1 MRMYDLILKK
11 KQGGELSTD
20 EIRYM
25 IEGFTEGSIP
35 DYQMSAMTMAI
46 CFRGMTP
53 RETVDLT
60 LAMRDSGDVLDLS
73 GIKGVKVD
81 KHSTGGVGDKTSLA
95 LTPIIAALGVP
106 VAKMSGRGLGHTGGT
121 IDKLECFDGFTTALS
136 EEQFAGNVNTIGIA
150 IAGQTANLAPADK
163 KLYALRDVT
172 ATVDQMS
179 LIASSIMSKKL
190 ASGSDAIVLD
200 VKTGNG
206 AFMKKLEDSR
216 ALAKEM
222 VSIGTMAGKKTV
234 AVITDMDQ
242 PLGRA
247 VGNSLE
253 VREAIDTLRGEGPA
267 DFKEVVFALGSQML
281 MLAGR
286 AADEKEARALMEGV
300 IEDGSALDKFAQF
313 VRAQGGDAAP
323 VYDTSLL
330 PVAGKTLE
338 VTAKESGYVHR
349 ILAEDIGIACMTLG
363 GGRET
368 KESAIDLSVGII
380 LEKKNGDA
388 VEMMIKVKEPLPEE
402 YPLFHEGLI
411 LYTYLHLAADK
422 PQTDALLG
430 AKVKGVAYETLIERN
445 GSIPLLAP
453 MSQIAGRLSIQEGAK
468 YLEKRFGGEGVLL
481 AGVPGTPKANIVI
494 LGGGSVG
501 TNACKIAVGMG
512 ANVTIMDIN
521 LQRLAYL
528 DDIFG
533 ARIQTLVSNDANIE
547 KAVKE
552 ADLVIGCVLIPG
564 KSAPKIFKKKYLKEM
579 KPGAVFVDVA
589 VDQGGCGETTKVTY
603 HDDPIFIEDGVVH
616 YCVGNMP
623 GAVPRTSTIALTNA
637 TLSYGLQIAGKGL
650 EQACKDNEV
659 IYSAI
664 NTYDGK
670 LTCKNVADSF
680 ECYEYTDIK
689 SVC

>member
-286 AADEKEARALMEGV
+286 AEDEKEARALMEGV

-388 VEMMIKVKEPLPEE
+388 VSDGEVLATIYGNDDAKMQAAYEKIAHAYEIAKEPAAFVPVVREYIFPE
-402 YPLFHEGLI
+402 
-411 LYTYLHLAADK
+411 
-422 PQTDALLG
+422 
-430 AKVKGVAYETLIERN
+430 
-445 GSIPLLAP
+445 
-453 MSQIAGRLSIQEGAK
+453 
-468 YLEKRFGGEGVLL
+468 
-481 AGVPGTPKANIVI
+481 
-494 LGGGSVG
+494 
-501 TNACKIAVGMG
+501 
-512 ANVTIMDIN
+512 
-521 LQRLAYL
+521 
-528 DDIFG
+528 
-533 ARIQTLVSNDANIE
+533 
-547 KAVKE
+547 
-552 ADLVIGCVLIPG
+552 
-564 KSAPKIFKKKYLKEM
+564 
-579 KPGAVFVDVA
+579 
-589 VDQGGCGETTKVTY
+589 
-603 HDDPIFIEDGVVH
+603 
-616 YCVGNMP
+616 
-623 GAVPRTSTIALTNA
+623 
-637 TLSYGLQIAGKGL
+637 
-650 EQACKDNEV
+650 
-659 IYSAI
+659 
-664 NTYDGK
+664 
-670 LTCKNVADSF
+670 
-680 ECYEYTDIK
+680 
-689 SVC
+689 

>member
-281 MLAGR
+281 MLAGQ
-286 AADEKEARALMEGV
+286 AEDEKEARTLMEGV

-388 VEMMIKVKEPLPEE
+388 VSDGEVLATIYGNDDAKMQAAYEKIAHAYEIAKEPAAFVPVVREYIFPE
-402 YPLFHEGLI
+402 
-411 LYTYLHLAADK
+411 
-422 PQTDALLG
+422 
-430 AKVKGVAYETLIERN
+430 
-445 GSIPLLAP
+445 
-453 MSQIAGRLSIQEGAK
+453 
-468 YLEKRFGGEGVLL
+468 
-481 AGVPGTPKANIVI
+481 
-494 LGGGSVG
+494 
-501 TNACKIAVGMG
+501 
-512 ANVTIMDIN
+512 
-521 LQRLAYL
+521 
-528 DDIFG
+528 
-533 ARIQTLVSNDANIE
+533 
-547 KAVKE
+547 
-552 ADLVIGCVLIPG
+552 
-564 KSAPKIFKKKYLKEM
+564 
-579 KPGAVFVDVA
+579 
-589 VDQGGCGETTKVTY
+589 
-603 HDDPIFIEDGVVH
+603 
-616 YCVGNMP
+616 
-623 GAVPRTSTIALTNA
+623 
-637 TLSYGLQIAGKGL
+637 
-650 EQACKDNEV
+650 
-659 IYSAI
+659 
-664 NTYDGK
+664 
-670 LTCKNVADSF
+670 
-680 ECYEYTDIK
+680 
-689 SVC
+689 

>member
-380 LEKKNGDA
+380 LEKRNGDA
-388 VEMMIKVKEPLPEE
+388 VSDGEVLATIYGNDDAKMQAAYEKIAHAYEIAKEPAAFVPVVREYIFPE
-402 YPLFHEGLI
+402 
-411 LYTYLHLAADK
+411 
-422 PQTDALLG
+422 
-430 AKVKGVAYETLIERN
+430 
-445 GSIPLLAP
+445 
-453 MSQIAGRLSIQEGAK
+453 
-468 YLEKRFGGEGVLL
+468 
-481 AGVPGTPKANIVI
+481 
-494 LGGGSVG
+494 
-501 TNACKIAVGMG
+501 
-512 ANVTIMDIN
+512 
-521 LQRLAYL
+521 
-528 DDIFG
+528 
-533 ARIQTLVSNDANIE
+533 
-547 KAVKE
+547 
-552 ADLVIGCVLIPG
+552 
-564 KSAPKIFKKKYLKEM
+564 
-579 KPGAVFVDVA
+579 
-589 VDQGGCGETTKVTY
+589 
-603 HDDPIFIEDGVVH
+603 
-616 YCVGNMP
+616 
-623 GAVPRTSTIALTNA
+623 
-637 TLSYGLQIAGKGL
+637 
-650 EQACKDNEV
+650 
-659 IYSAI
+659 
-664 NTYDGK
+664 
-670 LTCKNVADSF
+670 
-680 ECYEYTDIK
+680 
-689 SVC
+689 

>member
-330 PVAGKTLE
+330 LVAGKTLE

-388 VEMMIKVKEPLPEE
+388 VSDGEVLATIYGNDDAKMQAAYEKIAHAYEIAKEPAAFVPVVREYIFPE
-402 YPLFHEGLI
+402 
-411 LYTYLHLAADK
+411 
-422 PQTDALLG
+422 
-430 AKVKGVAYETLIERN
+430 
-445 GSIPLLAP
+445 
-453 MSQIAGRLSIQEGAK
+453 
-468 YLEKRFGGEGVLL
+468 
-481 AGVPGTPKANIVI
+481 
-494 LGGGSVG
+494 
-501 TNACKIAVGMG
+501 
-512 ANVTIMDIN
+512 
-521 LQRLAYL
+521 
-528 DDIFG
+528 
-533 ARIQTLVSNDANIE
+533 
-547 KAVKE
+547 
-552 ADLVIGCVLIPG
+552 
-564 KSAPKIFKKKYLKEM
+564 
-579 KPGAVFVDVA
+579 
-589 VDQGGCGETTKVTY
+589 
-603 HDDPIFIEDGVVH
+603 
-616 YCVGNMP
+616 
-623 GAVPRTSTIALTNA
+623 
-637 TLSYGLQIAGKGL
+637 
-650 EQACKDNEV
+650 
-659 IYSAI
+659 
-664 NTYDGK
+664 
-670 LTCKNVADSF
+670 
-680 ECYEYTDIK
+680 
-689 SVC
+689 

>member
-388 VEMMIKVKEPLPEE
+388 VSDGEVLATIYGNDDAKMQAGYEKIAHAYEIAKEPAAFVPVVREYIFPE
-402 YPLFHEGLI
+402 
-411 LYTYLHLAADK
+411 
-422 PQTDALLG
+422 
-430 AKVKGVAYETLIERN
+430 
-445 GSIPLLAP
+445 
-453 MSQIAGRLSIQEGAK
+453 
-468 YLEKRFGGEGVLL
+468 
-481 AGVPGTPKANIVI
+481 
-494 LGGGSVG
+494 
-501 TNACKIAVGMG
+501 
-512 ANVTIMDIN
+512 
-521 LQRLAYL
+521 
-528 DDIFG
+528 
-533 ARIQTLVSNDANIE
+533 
-547 KAVKE
+547 
-552 ADLVIGCVLIPG
+552 
-564 KSAPKIFKKKYLKEM
+564 
-579 KPGAVFVDVA
+579 
-589 VDQGGCGETTKVTY
+589 
-603 HDDPIFIEDGVVH
+603 
-616 YCVGNMP
+616 
-623 GAVPRTSTIALTNA
+623 
-637 TLSYGLQIAGKGL
+637 
-650 EQACKDNEV
+650 
-659 IYSAI
+659 
-664 NTYDGK
+664 
-670 LTCKNVADSF
+670 
-680 ECYEYTDIK
+680 
-689 SVC
+689 

>member
-136 EEQFAGNVNTIGIA
+136 EEQFAGNVNTIGIV

-388 VEMMIKVKEPLPEE
+388 VSDGEVLATIYGNDDAKMQAAYEKIAHAYEIAKEPAAFVPVVREYIFPE
-402 YPLFHEGLI
+402 
-411 LYTYLHLAADK
+411 
-422 PQTDALLG
+422 
-430 AKVKGVAYETLIERN
+430 
-445 GSIPLLAP
+445 
-453 MSQIAGRLSIQEGAK
+453 
-468 YLEKRFGGEGVLL
+468 
-481 AGVPGTPKANIVI
+481 
-494 LGGGSVG
+494 
-501 TNACKIAVGMG
+501 
-512 ANVTIMDIN
+512 
-521 LQRLAYL
+521 
-528 DDIFG
+528 
-533 ARIQTLVSNDANIE
+533 
-547 KAVKE
+547 
-552 ADLVIGCVLIPG
+552 
-564 KSAPKIFKKKYLKEM
+564 
-579 KPGAVFVDVA
+579 
-589 VDQGGCGETTKVTY
+589 
-603 HDDPIFIEDGVVH
+603 
-616 YCVGNMP
+616 
-623 GAVPRTSTIALTNA
+623 
-637 TLSYGLQIAGKGL
+637 
-650 EQACKDNEV
+650 
-659 IYSAI
+659 
-664 NTYDGK
+664 
-670 LTCKNVADSF
+670 
-680 ECYEYTDIK
+680 
-689 SVC
+689 

>member
-388 VEMMIKVKEPLPEE
+388 VRDGEVLATIYGNDDAKMQAAYEKIAHAYEIAKEPAAFVPVVREYIFPE
-402 YPLFHEGLI
+402 
-411 LYTYLHLAADK
+411 
-422 PQTDALLG
+422 
-430 AKVKGVAYETLIERN
+430 
-445 GSIPLLAP
+445 
-453 MSQIAGRLSIQEGAK
+453 
-468 YLEKRFGGEGVLL
+468 
-481 AGVPGTPKANIVI
+481 
-494 LGGGSVG
+494 
-501 TNACKIAVGMG
+501 
-512 ANVTIMDIN
+512 
-521 LQRLAYL
+521 
-528 DDIFG
+528 
-533 ARIQTLVSNDANIE
+533 
-547 KAVKE
+547 
-552 ADLVIGCVLIPG
+552 
-564 KSAPKIFKKKYLKEM
+564 
-579 KPGAVFVDVA
+579 
-589 VDQGGCGETTKVTY
+589 
-603 HDDPIFIEDGVVH
+603 
-616 YCVGNMP
+616 
-623 GAVPRTSTIALTNA
+623 
-637 TLSYGLQIAGKGL
+637 
-650 EQACKDNEV
+650 
-659 IYSAI
+659 
-664 NTYDGK
+664 
-670 LTCKNVADSF
+670 
-680 ECYEYTDIK
+680 
-689 SVC
+689 

>member
-253 VREAIDTLRGEGPA
+253 VWEAIDTLRGEGPA

-388 VEMMIKVKEPLPEE
+388 VSDGEVLATIYGNDNAKMQAAYEKIAHAYEIAKEPAAFVPVVREYIFPE
-402 YPLFHEGLI
+402 
-411 LYTYLHLAADK
+411 
-422 PQTDALLG
+422 
-430 AKVKGVAYETLIERN
+430 
-445 GSIPLLAP
+445 
-453 MSQIAGRLSIQEGAK
+453 
-468 YLEKRFGGEGVLL
+468 
-481 AGVPGTPKANIVI
+481 
-494 LGGGSVG
+494 
-501 TNACKIAVGMG
+501 
-512 ANVTIMDIN
+512 
-521 LQRLAYL
+521 
-528 DDIFG
+528 
-533 ARIQTLVSNDANIE
+533 
-547 KAVKE
+547 
-552 ADLVIGCVLIPG
+552 
-564 KSAPKIFKKKYLKEM
+564 
-579 KPGAVFVDVA
+579 
-589 VDQGGCGETTKVTY
+589 
-603 HDDPIFIEDGVVH
+603 
-616 YCVGNMP
+616 
-623 GAVPRTSTIALTNA
+623 
-637 TLSYGLQIAGKGL
+637 
-650 EQACKDNEV
+650 
-659 IYSAI
+659 
-664 NTYDGK
+664 
-670 LTCKNVADSF
+670 
-680 ECYEYTDIK
+680 
-689 SVC
+689 

>member
-81 KHSTGGVGDKTSLA
+81 KHSTGGVGDKTSPA

-216 ALAKEM
+216 VLAKEM

-300 IEDGSALDKFAQF
+300 IQDGSALDKFAQF

-380 LEKKNGDA
+380 LEKKNGNAVSDGEVLATIYGNDDA
-388 VEMMIKVKEPLPEE
+388 KMQAAYEKIAHAYEIAKEPAAFVPVVREYIFPE
-402 YPLFHEGLI
+402 
-411 LYTYLHLAADK
+411 
-422 PQTDALLG
+422 
-430 AKVKGVAYETLIERN
+430 
-445 GSIPLLAP
+445 
-453 MSQIAGRLSIQEGAK
+453 
-468 YLEKRFGGEGVLL
+468 
-481 AGVPGTPKANIVI
+481 
-494 LGGGSVG
+494 
-501 TNACKIAVGMG
+501 
-512 ANVTIMDIN
+512 
-521 LQRLAYL
+521 
-528 DDIFG
+528 
-533 ARIQTLVSNDANIE
+533 
-547 KAVKE
+547 
-552 ADLVIGCVLIPG
+552 
-564 KSAPKIFKKKYLKEM
+564 
-579 KPGAVFVDVA
+579 
-589 VDQGGCGETTKVTY
+589 
-603 HDDPIFIEDGVVH
+603 
-616 YCVGNMP
+616 
-623 GAVPRTSTIALTNA
+623 
-637 TLSYGLQIAGKGL
+637 
-650 EQACKDNEV
+650 
-659 IYSAI
+659 
-664 NTYDGK
+664 
-670 LTCKNVADSF
+670 
-680 ECYEYTDIK
+680 
-689 SVC
+689 